1 MEHASELE
9 GKHLNTRRIS
19 KFMCLLLKG
28 KKKHWQAGCVFLTCL
43 I

>member
-9 GKHLNTRRIS
+9 GKHLNTGRIS
-19 KFMCLLLKG
+19 TFMRLLLKG
-28 KKKHWQAGCVFLTCL
+28 KKKHSQAGCVILTYL